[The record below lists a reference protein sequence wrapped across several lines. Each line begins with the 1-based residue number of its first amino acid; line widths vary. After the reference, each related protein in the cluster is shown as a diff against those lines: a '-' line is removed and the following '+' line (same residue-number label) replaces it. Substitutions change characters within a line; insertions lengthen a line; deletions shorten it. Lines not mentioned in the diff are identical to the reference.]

1 MTHNK
6 YLIVLFLGD
15 NDLIS
20 AKSAACPNVVFK
32 SSIGFSSIKFL
43 DWAPTSISHFFR
55 PSVFPFVGVRPAIRL
70 SVCLSFCLSVC
81 LSVRLSCTIS
91 QEPYIMWP
99 YLLVNMCGMMI
110 HQVVVVVVFFFHLFK
125 ILVFS
130 WVKRAKNNPK

>member
-81 LSVRLSCTIS
+81 LSVCPSVVHHISGTLHHVTILIGKHVWNDDTSSC
-91 QEPYIMWP
+91 
-99 YLLVNMCGMMI
+99 CCCCC
-110 HQVVVVVVFFFHLFK
+110 FFSSFQNFG
-125 ILVFS
+125 F
-130 WVKRAKNNPK
+130 